1 MTKKRT
7 GRDYVSEFQSALD
20 AFVQDM
26 HPMGGMATGVI
37 TVVEMMNSEGKYF
50 LHIIDDGKS
59 PLWKLKGMLD
69 EAHIQLDDKFDDEDL
84 D

>member
-1 MTKKRT
+1 MSKKKT
-7 GRDYVSEFQSALD
+7 NRDYVSEFQSALD

-26 HPMGGMATGVI
+26 HPMGGIATGII
-37 TVVEMMNSEGKYF
+37 TVVEMINSEGKYF

-59 PLWKLKGMLD
+59 PTWKLKGMLD
-69 EAHIQLDDKFDDEDL
+69 EAHIKLDDKEFDEDL